1 MGTQASLRGLCHLV
15 TWHRAIQMFSPVLQ
29 RRAHVIQRQTQRPG
43 PSNADFE
50 GLNIPGN
57 LYFYL
62 VGQRDRAHVEM
73 KESNELIQK
82 LPAADIRELHAT
94 AQSLHR
100 ESTNTVLVAFL

>member
-1 MGTQASLRGLCHLV
+1 MLR
-15 TWHRAIQMFSPVLQ
+15 PVLQ
-29 RRAHVIQRQTQRPG
+29 RRAHVIQRQTQIRPG

-50 GLNIPGN
+50 GPNTPGN
-57 LYFYL
+57 LHVYL

-94 AQSLHR
+94 AQSLQR
-100 ESTNTVLVAFL
+100 ESTKTVLVAFL